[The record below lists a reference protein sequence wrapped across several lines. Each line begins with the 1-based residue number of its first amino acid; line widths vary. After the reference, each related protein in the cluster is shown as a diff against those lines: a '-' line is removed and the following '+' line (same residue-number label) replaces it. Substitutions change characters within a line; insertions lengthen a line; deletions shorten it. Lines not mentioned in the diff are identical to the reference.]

1 MTAVAD
7 PRAPDPG
14 SPEQDEEARP
24 RRRRLPRLIV
34 AVLVAGAALVS
45 WQSLRPRPS
54 ALAVTRAALLDD
66 HRFANG
72 PTAGGTLASLSG
84 RLIDDGKAC
93 QRRHGENDP
102 RCRVRLSA
110 AAYTRVTAFIVVR
123 CTAPGVYRARTSLLQ
138 YIDAISVLDRRPLG
152 TVAVP
157 SPPSVPTC

>member
-1 MTAVAD
+1 VTAVTDA
-7 PRAPDPG
+7 RAPEPG
-14 SPEQDEEARP
+14 SPERHEEARS
-24 RRRRLPRLIV
+24 RRRRLTRAIV
-34 AVLVAGAALVS
+34 AVLVAGAVLAS
-45 WQSLRPRPS
+45 WQTLRPRPS
-54 ALAVTRAALLDD
+54 ALAATRAALLDD

-72 PTAGGTLASLSG
+72 PKAGGTLASLSG

-93 QRRHGENDP
+93 QRRHGQHDP

-110 AAYTRVTAFIVVR
+110 AAYTSVTAFIVAR